1 MKVAIISDIHSNL
14 EALGQVLD
22 HIAGQSVEGIICLGD
37 VVGYGPDPV
46 KCIDIIQEKCRF
58 IVMGN
63 HDEAMIKGPI
73 GFSSIARGAIE
84 WTKSNMKITL
94 FNRDD
99 MQPRWDFL
107 ENLPLRQME
116 EEFLFVHG
124 SPREPTTEY
133 IFEAEAAHGPS
144 AKWEEI
150 FAAVQ
155 KAVFVGHTHLPC
167 VIEED
172 LETHRPEDGSATYTL
187 GEKKA
192 IINVGSVGQ
201 PRDGDNRACYVTFDG
216 KVVSY
221 HRVPYD
227 YQRTKEKIEAVP
239 ELDNRLG
246 ARLVEGY

>member
-1 MKVAIISDIHSNL
+1 MKIAIISDIHSNL
-14 EALGQVLD
+14 EALSKVLED
-22 HIAGQSVEGIICLGD
+22 IAAKGIEEILCLGD

-46 KCIDIIQEKCRF
+46 KCTDLVKKVCRF
-58 IVMGN
+58 TVMGN

-73 GFSSIARGAIE
+73 GFSAIARGAID
-84 WTKSNMKITL
+84 WTKTTMKLTL
-94 FNRDD
+94 FNRDE

-107 ENLPLRQME
+107 EKLPLRQKE
-116 EEFLFVHG
+116 EEFLYVHG

-144 AKWEEI
+144 KKWEEI
-150 FAAVQ
+150 FAAF
-155 KAVFVGHTHLPC
+155 KTAVFVGHTHLPC

-172 LETHRPEDGSATYTL
+172 LKTFRPVQTTETYTL
-187 GEKKA
+187 EGKKA
-192 IINVGSVGQ
+192 IINCGSVGQ

-216 KVVSY
+216 KTATF
-221 HRVPYD
+221 HRIPYEFL
-227 YQRTKEKIEAVP
+227 RTKEKIEAVP